1 MPSAE
6 ALAASRANPEVL
18 GVEEVHMRRSIGIAR
33 VSAAFASLLLLSNA
47 AGAQLAVSA
56 NDGHTAFV
64 NNTTVGSDNPVPDTI
79 TVLDLSVS
87 PPKVVGEVQAPT
99 SVVGPPQSVAI
110 TRDESIALVTASS
123 KLDPAD
129 PKRLVP
135 DNKVTVI
142 DLKSSPPA
150 VLATLEAGLGA
161 NGVSINRAGTL
172 ALVANRSEGT
182 VSVFSIAGKTVTP
195 AGKVQ
200 LGDAKSG
207 PSHVAFT
214 PDGKRALVT
223 RDGDHKV
230 SVLSIDGTKVE
241 DAKRDMIAGVRPY
254 SLDVSAR
261 GDIAINGNQGGGM
274 GDADTVSVIDLKA
287 EPPRVVNTISV
298 GQSPEGVVLSPDGS
312 YLAVNSINGSHK
324 PKDSPF
330 FNDFGLLKIYRVN
343 GTELTFVAQAKVGH
357 WGQGIA
363 WSKDNRTVLYQA
375 TAEREIQ
382 VLSFDGQELKLTGAI
397 KLSAGP
403 VGIRTAGQ

>member
-56 NDGHTAFV
+56 NDGHTALV

-142 DLKSSPPA
+142 DLKARRLPCSPR
-150 VLATLEAGLGA
+150 L
-161 NGVSINRAGTL
+161 RL
-172 ALVANRSEGT
+172 ALARTACRST
-182 VSVFSIAGKTVTP
+182 
-195 AGKVQ
+195 
-200 LGDAKSG
+200 
-207 PSHVAFT
+207 
-214 PDGKRALVT
+214 
-223 RDGDHKV
+223 
-230 SVLSIDGTKVE
+230 
-241 DAKRDMIAGVRPY
+241 
-254 SLDVSAR
+254 
-261 GDIAINGNQGGGM
+261 
-274 GDADTVSVIDLKA
+274 
-287 EPPRVVNTISV
+287 
-298 GQSPEGVVLSPDGS
+298 
-312 YLAVNSINGSHK
+312 
-324 PKDSPF
+324 
-330 FNDFGLLKIYRVN
+330 
-343 GTELTFVAQAKVGH
+343 
-357 WGQGIA
+357 
-363 WSKDNRTVLYQA
+363 
-375 TAEREIQ
+375 
-382 VLSFDGQELKLTGAI
+382 
-397 KLSAGP
+397 GP
-403 VGIRTAGQ
+403 VRWRWWPIDRRARCRCSPSPGRR

>member
-1 MPSAE
+1 MNFLSTARP
-6 ALAASRANPEVL
+6 ALALAGA
-18 GVEEVHMRRSIGIAR
+18 
-33 VSAAFASLLLLSNA
+33 LLSTNA
-47 AGAQLAVSA
+47 AVAQLAVSA

-64 NNTTVGSDNPVPDTI
+64 NNTTVGADKPAPDTVTI
-79 TVLDLSVS
+79 LDLGVT
-87 PPKVVGEVQAPT
+87 PPRVVGEVQAPT
-99 SVVGPPQSVAI
+99 SVVGPPQSVAVAPN
-110 TRDESIALVTASS
+110 ESIALVTASS
-123 KLDPAD
+123 KLDPSD

-135 DNKVTVI
+135 DNRLTVI
-142 DLKSSPPA
+142 DLQSSPPA

-182 VSVFSIAGKTVTP
+182 VSVFMISGKTVTP

-200 LGDAKSG
+200 LGDAKSS
-207 PSHVAFT
+207 PSHVVFT

-223 RDGDHKV
+223 RDGDHRV
-230 SVLSIDGTKVE
+230 SVLSVE
-241 DAKRDMIAGVRPY
+241 GSTVAYTKRDMVAGVRPY
-254 SLDVSAR
+254 SLDVSAK
-261 GDIAINGNQGGGM
+261 GDIAVNGNQGGGM

-287 EPPRVVNTISV
+287 DPPRVVNTVSV
-298 GQSPEGVVLSPDGS
+298 GQTPEGVYLSPDGA

-343 GTELTFVAQAKVGH
+343 GTELTFITEAKVGH

-363 WSKDNRTVLYQA
+363 WSKDSRTLLYQA
-375 TAEREIQ
+375 TAERELQ
-382 VLSFDGQELKLTGAI
+382 VLSFDGRELILTGAL

-403 VGIRTAGQ
+403 VGLRTAGE

>member
-33 VSAAFASLLLLSNA
+33 LSAAFASLLLLSNA

-330 FNDFGLLKIYRVN
+330 FNDFGLLKIYRVS

-363 WSKDNRTVLYQA
+363 WSKDNRTLLYQA

>member
-33 VSAAFASLLLLSNA
+33 LSAAFASLLLLSNA

-172 ALVANRSEGT
+172 ALVANRLEGT

-200 LGDAKSG
+200 LRDAKSG

-241 DAKRDMIAGVRPY
+241 SAKRDMIVGVRPY

-274 GDADTVSVIDLKA
+274 GDADTVSVINLKA

-363 WSKDNRTVLYQA
+363 WSKDNRTLLYQA